1 MKMFFA
7 KAFAKSE
14 FMKREWFDNEV
25 DLDEEAD
32 FRDYPEIDGEDIIEE
47 WENDE
52 DWELDDVDA

>member
-1 MKMFFA
+1 MLFTKVL
-7 KAFAKSE
+7 AKSV